1 MTQKKKADQ
10 QASPQVSQINN
21 ITVANAPTK
30 TSRVLAYLIAGGS
43 LNRFEAER
51 IGDHCL
57 NSTISAL
64 AHQWG
69 IQFQRIAERVPTRW
83 GKNCDVVRYSIPVS
97 QFKRAQRA
105 LTMMTINRR
114 AAA

>member
-1 MTQKKKADQ
+1 MNKKKADQ
-10 QASPQVSQINN
+10 QASPQVTQQNS

-30 TSRVLAYLIAGGS
+30 LSRVLAYLVAGGS

-64 AHQWG
+64 AHNWG
-69 IQFQRIAERVPTRW
+69 VSFHRQNERVPTHW
-83 GKNCDVVRYSIPVS
+83 GKSCDVIRYSIPQS
-97 QFKRAQRA
+97 QLKRALAA
-105 LTMMTINRR
+105 LEMMSINHGR
-114 AAA
+114 AA

>member
-1 MTQKKKADQ
+1 MDKKNADQ
-10 QASPQVSQINN
+10 QASPQNSQRNT

-30 TSRVLAYLIAGGS
+30 LSRVLAFLVAGGS

-64 AHQWG
+64 KHNWG
-69 IQFQRIAERVPTRW
+69 IDFLVVPERVPTRW
-83 GKNCDVVRYSIPVS
+83 GKSCDVNRYSIPES
-97 QFKRAQRA
+97 RRKRAQRA
-105 LTMMTINRR
+105 LAMMTLNRR
-114 AAA
+114 VAA

>member
-1 MTQKKKADQ
+1 MDKKKADQ
-10 QASPQVSQINN
+10 QASPQISQRNT

-30 TSRVLAYLIAGGS
+30 VSRILAYLVAGGS

-51 IGDHCL
+51 LGDHCL

-64 AHQWG
+64 KHNWG
-69 IQFQRIAERVPTRW
+69 IDFDIVHERVPTHW
-83 GKNCDVVRYSIPVS
+83 GKACDVNRYSIPES
-97 QFKRAQRA
+97 QLKRAERA
-105 LTMMTINRR
+105 LSMMTLNRR

>member
-1 MTQKKKADQ
+1 MDKKKADQ
-10 QASPQVSQINN
+10 QASPQVSQRNN

-30 TSRVLAYLIAGGS
+30 LSRVLAHLVAGGS

-64 AHQWG
+64 ANNWG
-69 IQFQRIAERVPTRW
+69 IEFKRLPERVPTHW
-83 GKNCDVVRYSIPVS
+83 GKDCDVIRYSIPQS
-97 QFKRAQRA
+97 QLKRAQRA
-105 LTMMTINRR
+105 LAMMVCDRRR
-114 AAA
+114 AA